1 MKADRLSSMKKKVNN
16 PENQFRIDIEMKQFL
31 SQEVRLDSVEGR
43 REVNKEYAN
52 IGTSFIQVKKGIVE
66 NS

>member
-1 MKADRLSSMKKKVNN
+1 MKKKVNN
-16 PENQFRIDIEMKQFL
+16 SENQFWTDIQMKQFL

-52 IGTSFIQVKKGIVE
+52 IRISFIQVKKGIVE